1 MNSLL
6 NTDNFYHYYIVANS
20 QNFNLTADR
29 NNISNIDDVAVKWV
43 INQIIDVINT
53 QIKPIA
59 DREYFMM
66 IKSEEEEYEI
76 KNKCDK
82 TKKSIKKAI
91 KSQDIGINE
100 LAMSKVPRNEL
111 ETSLLFCS
119 ILSNLDLCKFL
130 PDISHILSYSN
141 KTPTDMICLGKK
153 CENILVEVE
162 LKLSNF
168 IKHKHTIETV
178 DYIVCWNIDLEEN
191 RIYKVNDNSCIFI
204 NNDERKYL
212 TFDEK
217 ELEVIE
223 LKSIVKRIITAT
235 KAVGY

>member
-1 MNSLL
+1 MDSLL
-6 NTDNFYHYYIVANS
+6 NTDNYYHYHIVANS

-43 INQIIDVINT
+43 IEQIIEVINT

-59 DREYFMM
+59 NREYFMM
-66 IKSEEEEYEI
+66 IKKEEEEC
-76 KNKCDK
+76 KVKDKCDK

-100 LAMSKVPRNEL
+100 LAMSKVPRNEF

-119 ILSNLDLCKFL
+119 ILSNLEFCKFI
-130 PDISHILSYSN
+130 PDIKCILSYSN

-153 CENILVEVE
+153 EENILVE

-168 IKHKHTIETV
+168 LKHKHPIETV
-178 DYIVCWNIDLEEN
+178 DYIICWNIDLEEN
-191 RIYKVNDNSCIFI
+191 RIHKVN
-204 NNDERKYL
+204 L
-212 TFDEK
+212 TDG
-217 ELEVIE
+217 LVVI
-223 LKSIVKRIITAT
+223 
-235 KAVGY
+235 Y